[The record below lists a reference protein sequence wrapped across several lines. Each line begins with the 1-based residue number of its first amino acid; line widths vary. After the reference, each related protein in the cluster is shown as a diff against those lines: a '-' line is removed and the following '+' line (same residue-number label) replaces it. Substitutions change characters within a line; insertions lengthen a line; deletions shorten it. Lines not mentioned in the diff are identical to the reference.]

1 MENKVN
7 SGDPYVKNDRVPSIW
22 IVDRILSVYTPT
34 HVRLIEQGGNERTA
48 TVALE
53 TLLDERYWKK
63 APVEE

>member
-7 SGDPYVKNDRVPSIW
+7 SGDAYVKNDRVPSVW

-63 APVEE
+63 EPVEE